1 MSKTI
6 GERFTN
12 IRKCTLTRE
21 SKAQSDML
29 NAHTDQSS
37 VTKSKG
43 LHPQVVGI
51 EDKEIRMTSS
61 YL

>member
-1 MSKTI
+1 MIKSI

-12 IRKCTLTRE
+12 IQKCTKTRK
-21 SKAQSDML
+21 SKAQWDML

-37 VTKSKG
+37 VTVERFTYPG
-43 LHPQVVGI
+43 VGI
-51 EDKEIRMTSS
+51 EDKKIRMTSS